1 MPEDKSK
8 KEEKPVKGVAGEK
21 TGTEVL
27 AEDKNNNIR
36 DVINPREVIVTLGVL
51 PIKGWP
57 VKGVAG
63 EKTGTEVLAEDKNNN
78 IRDVINPREVIVTL
92 GVLPIKGWADASTF
106 EVGYYAG
113 R

>member
-8 KEEKPVKGVAGEK
+8 KEEK
-21 TGTEVL
+21 
-27 AEDKNNNIR
+27 
-36 DVINPREVIVTLGVL
+36 
-51 PIKGWP
+51 P